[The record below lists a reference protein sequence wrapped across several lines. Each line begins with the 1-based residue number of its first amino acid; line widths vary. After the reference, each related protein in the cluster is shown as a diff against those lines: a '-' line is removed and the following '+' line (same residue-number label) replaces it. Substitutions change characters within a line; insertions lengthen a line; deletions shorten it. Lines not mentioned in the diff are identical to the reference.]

1 MTIQLNKDLIKS
13 LYIPRNIDSHKGI
26 FGHSL
31 IIAGS
36 NGFSGSATIT
46 TNSAVRTGSGLVTV
60 VTDPLIQNI
69 ISSQVLEA
77 MTANFNE
84 TERFKNLLRE
94 SNSIAFG
101 PGLGNSEK
109 TLSLLEFVIDN
120 SSSTIILDADGINV
134 LSRKSDLLIKLK
146 KRCIITPH
154 IVEFSRVSGYSVEDI
169 NNDKINIVSNFA
181 KKHSLIVL
189 LKGYNSIISN
199 GTNNYINTTGNS
211 HMANG
216 GMGDCLT
223 GIITSLVSQGYTPL
237 NSLIFGTYLHG
248 YIGDRLLETQEIINA
263 SHIIENISIY
273 LKDFS

>member
-1 MTIQLNKDLIKS
+1 
-13 LYIPRNIDSHKGI
+13 
-26 FGHSL
+26 
-31 IIAGS
+31 
-36 NGFSGSATIT
+36 
-46 TNSAVRTGSGLVTV
+46 
-60 VTDPLIQNI
+60 
-69 ISSQVLEA
+69 

-248 YIGDRLLETQEIINA
+248 YTGDRLLEKQEIINA

>member
-181 KKHSLIVL
+181 KKYSLIVL

>member
-13 LYIPRNIDSHKGI
+13 LYIPRNIDSHKGS

-46 TNSAVRTGSGLVTV
+46 TNSAVRAGSGLVTV

-77 MTANFNE
+77 MTANFDE
-84 TERFKNLLRE
+84 TERFKNLLRK
-94 SNSIAFG
+94 SYSIAFG
-101 PGLGNSEK
+101 PGLGDSEM

-154 IVEFSRVSGYSVEDI
+154 IIEFSRVSGYSVEDI

-181 KKHSLIVL
+181 KKYSLIVL

-223 GIITSLVSQGYTPL
+223 GIITSLVSQGYSLL
-237 NSLIFGTYLHG
+237 NALIFGTYLHG

>member
-1 MTIQLNKDLIKS
+1 MTIQLNKDFIES
-13 LYIPRNIDSHKGI
+13 LYIPRNIDSHKGS

-60 VTDPLIQNI
+60 MTDPLIQNI

-84 TERFKNLLRE
+84 TERFKNLPRK

-101 PGLGNSEK
+101 PGLGNSET

-181 KKHSLIVL
+181 KKYSLIVL

-237 NSLIFGTYLHG
+237 NALIFGTYLHG

>member
-1 MTIQLNKDLIKS
+1 MISQLNKEYIKS
-13 LYIPRNIDSHKGI
+13 LYIPRAIKSHKGN

-36 NGFSGSATIT
+36 NGFSGSASIT
-46 TNSAVRTGSGLVTV
+46 TNSAVRAGSGLVTV
-60 VTDPLIQNI
+60 VTDPFIQNI
-69 ISSQVLEA
+69 IASQVLEA

-84 TERFKNLLRE
+84 IERFKILLRK

-101 PGLGNSEK
+101 PGLGNSEI
-109 TLSLLEFVIDN
+109 TLSLLEFVINN
-120 SSSTIILDADGINV
+120 STSIIILDADGINV
-134 LSRKSDLLIKLK
+134 LSRNNDLLIKLK
-146 KRCIITPH
+146 RRCIITPH
-154 IVEFSRVSGYSVEDI
+154 IVEFSRIAGYSIEDI
-169 NNDKINIVSNFA
+169 NNDRINIVSNFA

-199 GTNNYINTTGNS
+199 GIDSYVNTTGNS

-223 GIITSLVSQGYTPL
+223 GIITSLVSQGYSPL
-237 NSLIFGTYLHG
+237 NALILGTYLHG
-248 YIGDRLLETQEIINA
+248 YIGDRLLEKQEIINA
-263 SHIIENISIY
+263 SHIMENISIY

>member
-1 MTIQLNKDLIKS
+1 MTIQLNKDFIES
-13 LYIPRNIDSHKGI
+13 LYIPRNIDSHKGS

-181 KKHSLIVL
+181 KKYSLIVL

-248 YIGDRLLETQEIINA
+248 YTGDRLLEKQEIINA

>member
-1 MTIQLNKDLIKS
+1 MTIQLNKDFIES
-13 LYIPRNIDSHKGI
+13 LYIPRNIDSHKGS

-60 VTDPLIQNI
+60 MTDPLIQNI

-84 TERFKNLLRE
+84 TERFKNLLRK

-101 PGLGNSEK
+101 PGLGNSET

-154 IVEFSRVSGYSVEDI
+154 IIEFSRVSSYSIEDK
-169 NNDKINIVSNFA
+169 NNDKINIMSNFA
-181 KKHSLIVL
+181 KK
-189 LKGYNSIISN
+189 
-199 GTNNYINTTGNS
+199 
-211 HMANG
+211 
-216 GMGDCLT
+216 
-223 GIITSLVSQGYTPL
+223 
-237 NSLIFGTYLHG
+237 
-248 YIGDRLLETQEIINA
+248 
-263 SHIIENISIY
+263 
-273 LKDFS
+273 